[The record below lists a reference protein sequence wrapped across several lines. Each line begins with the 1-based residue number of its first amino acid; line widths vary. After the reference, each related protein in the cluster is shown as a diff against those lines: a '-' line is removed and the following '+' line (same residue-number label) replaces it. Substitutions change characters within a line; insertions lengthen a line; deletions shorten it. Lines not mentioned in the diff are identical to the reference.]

1 MAGNER
7 NEMRIHHCRK
17 GSLELQVIFVLLNF
31 IGVLVVVVV
40 VVVVVDIE
48 SPSNHQE
55 MCQNHQFLTLF
66 T

>member
-40 VVVVVDIE
+40 VVDIE
-48 SPSNHQE
+48 SPSNHQK
-55 MCQNHQFLTLF
+55 MAQNLQFLTLF